1 MEGTPKRHLYHM
13 VPEDM
18 QPNDEGR
25 EVLYPLNMLREKFPG
40 LYEVQAQKYSSSEYR
55 KTIPDKLIPTLQEA
69 AWGDVIQLT
78 AIHPEDLKK
87 ALLEAGYSP
96 KEMKFYQVDP
106 DLLDPDKTTVY
117 LYRED
122 LEDEDSEN
130 FAPFDTQRLEE
141 YSKVSE
147 KTKEH
152 YKEKK
157 LVGERPFLFVGVPH
171 IFHKGPIDVSEFPVI
186 AV

>member
-1 MEGTPKRHLYHM
+1 MEGTSKRHLYHM

-18 QPNDEGR
+18 KPNEEGR
-25 EVLYPLNMLREKFPG
+25 EILYPLNMLKDKFPE
-40 LYEVQAQKYSSSEYR
+40 LYEVKAEKYLSSEYR
-55 KTIPDKLIPTLQEA
+55 KTIPEKLIPTLQEA

-87 ALLEAGYSP
+87 ALVEAGYAP

-106 DLLDPDKTTVY
+106 DLLDPSKTTVY

-122 LEDEDSEN
+122 LEDEDPEN
-130 FAPFDTQRLEE
+130 FTSFDTQRLEE
-141 YSKVSE
+141 YSEVSE

-152 YKEKK
+152 YKDKK
-157 LVGERPFLFVGVPH
+157 QRQERPFLFVGVPH
-171 IFHKGPIDVSEFPVI
+171 IFHNGPIDVSGFPVI
-186 AV
+186 TV